1 MSDGTTS
8 TTRHPDDRSAAVDRP
23 RIAAAVREIL
33 LALGEDPEREGLRET
48 PARVAR
54 MYDEVFA
61 GLHADPAAHLG
72 VTFAEEHREMII
84 LRDIPFA
91 SFCEHHLL
99 PFTGHAHIGYIP
111 NGRIVGLSKLARVV
125 EGYARRPQIQERL
138 TSAIADALLRTLR
151 PDGVAVLIEATHT
164 CMTIRGVQKPGATM
178 VTSAVRGGFRERAA
192 TRAEFFALV
201 GHTAR
206 GGATS

>member
-1 MSDGTTS
+1 MSDNSGIVAGEAE
-8 TTRHPDDRSAAVDRP
+8 RPHGAVDGP

-33 LALGEDPEREGLRET
+33 LALGEDPERDGLRET

-61 GLHADPAAHLG
+61 GLHADPAAQLN

>member
-1 MSDGTTS
+1 MNDDAGAPEGIGA
-8 TTRHPDDRSAAVDRP
+8 RHGAVDQP
-23 RIAAAVREIL
+23 RIRAAVREIL
-33 LALGEDPEREGLRET
+33 LALGEDPARDGLRET

-54 MYDEVFA
+54 MYAEVFA
-61 GLHADPAAHLG
+61 GLRAEPAAHLQ

-125 EGYARRPQIQERL
+125 EGYARRPQVQERL
-138 TSAIADALLRTLR
+138 TSAIADALLHTLR
-151 PDGVAVLIEATHT
+151 PDGVAVLLEATHT
-164 CMTIRGVQKPGATM
+164 CLTLRGVQKPGATM
-178 VTSAVRGGFRERAA
+178 VTSAVRGGFRERPA

-201 GHTAR
+201 GHAGR
-206 GGATS
+206 GGGTAA

>member
-1 MSDGTTS
+1 MRDDEDAPLETAA
-8 TTRHPDDRSAAVDRP
+8 TRTGGVDRP
-23 RIAAAVREIL
+23 RIEAAVREVL
-33 LALGEDPEREGLRET
+33 LAIGEDPDRDGLRDT
-48 PARVAR
+48 PTRVAR
-54 MYDEVFA
+54 MYAEIFA
-61 GLHADPAAHLG
+61 GLRADPAAPLQ

-125 EGYARRPQIQERL
+125 EGYARRPQVQERL
-138 TSAIADALLRTLR
+138 TSAIADTLMATLR

-178 VTSAVRGGFRERAA
+178 VTSAVRGGFRERPA

-201 GHTAR
+201 GHAGR
-206 GGATS
+206 AGAAS